1 MKTTWDEL
9 MQYAPEEEYALA
21 PLSASELERIREKT
35 MKKINRTTKRRAAK
49 PLRIALLAAAITAML
64 CGTVFA
70 AYSNGW
76 FGLERAFGGKAAL
89 LEGGT
94 TRYGDD
100 AALSLPQYTG
110 DETAMIEA
118 GTMQVPGQAELLGG
132 ATAQTDAFTFTLESM
147 TASESGLYAIV
158 RAEARDEA
166 AARCL
171 AALEADTA
179 EEGDFFLWAR
189 NDSGEGHEREWKNG
203 AMGSELLSR
212 EDDTAWLLVMNN
224 GGEFALGDDILFQ
237 LVYDGQSFDLF
248 SLPLTA
254 LMQTEK
260 TVSLDASAWAGTGR
274 AWQTLTLTPIE
285 FRLDGVPDG
294 SAERTTPEVEV
305 TLRDGTTFCLASV
318 GNGFA
323 HADFGEYGSLSFAG
337 SATQSGEKVSWLF
350 SRLLSPEEV
359 AAVTID
365 GVSVTLD

>member
-9 MQYAPEEEYALA
+9 MQYAPEEDYALE
-21 PLSASELERIREKT
+21 PLSALELERIREKT
-35 MKKINRTTKRRAAK
+35 MKKINKPTTRRAAK
-49 PLRIALLAAAITAML
+49 PLCIALLAAAIAAMF

-70 AYSNGW
+70 AYRNGW
-76 FGLERAFGGKAAL
+76 FGLDRVFGGKAAL
-89 LEGGT
+89 LESGT
-94 TRYGDD
+94 AHYGDD
-100 AALSLPQYTG
+100 TALSLPQHTE

-118 GTMQVPGQAELLGG
+118 GTMQVPEQADLIGG
-132 ATAQTDAFTFTLESM
+132 ATVQTDAFTFTLESM

-166 AARCL
+166 AEHCL
-171 AALEADTA
+171 AALEAGTA
-179 EEGDFFLWAR
+179 EEGKFFIWAR

-203 AMGSELLSR
+203 ATGSKLLSR
-212 EDDTAWLLVMNN
+212 EGDTAWLLVMNN
-224 GGEFALGDDILFQ
+224 GGEFARGNDILFQ
-237 LVYDGQSFDLF
+237 LVYDGQGFDLF

-260 TVSLDASAWAGTGR
+260 TVSLDASVWAGTGR

-285 FRLDGVPDG
+285 LRLDGAPGG

-337 SATQSGEKVSWLF
+337 SATETGEKVSWMF
-350 SRLLSPEEV
+350 SRLLAPAEV
-359 AAVTID
+359 ASVTVD
-365 GVSVTLD
+365 GVCITLD